1 MDIIE
6 KKIMTKDYLTKST
19 RLLAKIPPENIT
31 NLIKLFFGL
40 MVKDKSLN
48 EICSQKYFFTFLYDQ
63 LELVIQRGHNVI
75 IPKGITRLMPNDSL
89 IIFTREENSQ
99 KIIDFF
105 RG

>member
-1 MDIIE
+1 MFIE
-6 KKIMTKDYLTKST
+6 EDYLTKST

-63 LELVIQRGHNVI
+63 LELVIQRGHNEILKEI
-75 IPKGITRLMPNDSL
+75 IKMEKGMIGFPNLRNFAL
-89 IIFTREENSQ
+89 IFDED
-99 KIIDFF
+99 KKGDK
-105 RG
+105 